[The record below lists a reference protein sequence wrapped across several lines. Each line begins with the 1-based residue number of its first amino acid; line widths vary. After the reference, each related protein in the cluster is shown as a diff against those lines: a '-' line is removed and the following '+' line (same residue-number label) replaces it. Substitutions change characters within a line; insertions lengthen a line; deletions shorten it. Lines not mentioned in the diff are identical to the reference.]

1 MTNRLE
7 TIATRQR
14 RTFLRD
20 VVFASF
26 VALATFLAV
35 TTVSTAAEGAVQI
48 VQR

>member
-1 MTNRLE
+1 MTNRL

-20 VVFASF
+20 VFFASF
-26 VALATFLAV
+26 VALAAFLAV
-35 TTVSTAAEGAVQI
+35 STVGAAAEGAVQI